1 MSVQDRAEDLRRSRE
16 EWPRFRIGLNTGS
29 AVIGSVGSEAQRS
42 FSAIGD
48 TTNVAARLQALAT
61 PGGIVIGPVTR
72 RELGDRATVEPL
84 GPAELKGKAEPV
96 ETFRLLSVRG

>member
-1 MSVQDRAEDLRRSRE
+1 MCIRDS
-16 EWPRFRIGLNTGS
+16 
-29 AVIGSVGSEAQRS
+29 
-42 FSAIGD
+42 